1 MSLSFTNKSSFNLLL
16 YFDKVLSIDWF
27 LFMSKKAESL
37 TQNWDIW
44 SFIEELSLS
53 YTLSYILYFYATW
66 KAELYSSS
74 F

>member
-27 LFMSKKAESL
+27 LFMSRKAESL

-44 SFIEELSLS
+44 SFTEELSLS
-53 YTLSYILYFYATW
+53 CILSYILYFCATL
-66 KAELYSSS
+66 KAEL
-74 F
+74 